1 MGISCSV
8 HYWVIDIYR
17 STAHGGGEVPLL
29 QKDFA
34 FVNWTEWRASLGDN
48 SLNVTH
54 LCTFMVCTE
63 TLVAFVPDCFSQ
75 DNCTD
80 SSLGRWNL
88 CIQNRGQVCFL
99 VRMIKIAS
107 FLGQKLTSF
116 ACLTLQDWGLQCNR
130 SSSAVTQTH
139 CVQRLCWDPH
149 HPLCGIPGH
158 RKGWKYEAVL
168 PSVLWT
174 K

>member
-1 MGISCSV
+1 MQCALLGCRHISKHSQ
-8 HYWVIDIYR
+8 WRER
-17 STAHGGGEVPLL
+17 SAPL
-29 QKDFA
+29 QKDSA
-34 FVNWTEWRASLGDN
+34 FVNRREWRDSLGDN

-54 LCTFMVCTE
+54 FCTFMVCTE
-63 TLVAFVPDCFSQ
+63 TLVAFVPDRFFQ
-75 DNCTD
+75 DICTD

-116 ACLTLQDWGLQCNR
+116 ACLSPQDSGLHAIGALQLSHKLTVFRD
-130 SSSAVTQTH
+130 SA
-139 CVQRLCWDPH
+139 
-149 HPLCGIPGH
+149 GIPIIHSVGSLPM
-158 RKGWKYEAVL
+158 RRGGNVKPVL
-168 PSVLWT
+168 SSVLYT